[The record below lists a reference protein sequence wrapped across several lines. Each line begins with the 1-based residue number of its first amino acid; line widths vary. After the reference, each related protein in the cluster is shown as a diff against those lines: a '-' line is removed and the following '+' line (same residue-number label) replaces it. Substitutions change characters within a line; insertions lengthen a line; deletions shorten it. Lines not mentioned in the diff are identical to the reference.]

1 MDSSS
6 VPSSGPNWGLIA
18 GGVFVV
24 IVIVVV
30 SLYFSGVFGSSPSST
45 PSTVSSTGPVSSPN
59 VANLQAMFS
68 KNPCKSWV
76 NAYTVWLD
84 SIGVKAVPANQKCS
98 QGTSEVFVAGGTQPV
113 AGFRTCSPQ
122 VPLPQTPD
130 NVQQNLGKCWFPA
143 RPKSHM

>member
-1 MDSSS
+1 MSSTS
-6 VPSSGPNWGLIA
+6 VPSSGPKWGLIA

-24 IVIVVV
+24 IVIVVAC
-30 SLYFSGVFGSSPSST
+30 LYFSGVFGSSPSST
-45 PSTVSSTGPVSSPN
+45 PSTVSSSGSVSSPN

-68 KNPCKSWV
+68 KTPCKSWV

-84 SIGVKAVPANQKCS
+84 SIGVKAVPANQNCS

-130 NVQQNLGKCWFPA
+130 NVQQNLGKC
-143 RPKSHM
+143 